1 MEIKNSG
8 FDPIAWASRNNDN
21 EAVKP
26 HISIFSSASNNV
38 GVSFPN
44 NDIESQVRE
53 LTTILIARG
62 IDITSGYD
70 NWLKLGFALAEGMGE
85 NGRGLFHEL
94 SQQNSG
100 YNTSECDKQYDACL
114 RSRGSGITVK
124 TFFQMAK
131 DAGIDIGEL
140 AREAIRKE
148 HQPTPLADVRESFCA
163 SCANVP
169 SDTNNENI
177 AKTTENT
184 SFNEI
189 VPSGTMAQVAQN
201 PIEEDAEVKDVD
213 CGQTF
218 SDKLRREDLPS
229 FLHPVFDTQSDA
241 IGRDKMLLGTLNVV
255 SGILPESLYS
265 IYDRRKVY
273 APLYNIVYG
282 RFATS
287 KGDLEAV
294 RNIIAPVKNEMRR
307 KYETEKA
314 EYDEAMAQ
322 WEAKNKKERGPQPK
336 EPTPCSPFVYAN
348 SSAAVVYSDLDAN
361 GGWGIMF
368 ETEAD
373 SLTNM
378 LSKSEYGDYS
388 DLLRKAHHHEACPYK
403 RKGDNICVDLPNPR
417 LSIFLTCTG
426 SQLPSLLPPGNVAN
440 GLASRF
446 LFYAL
451 PDAKIEFRNVFEGC
465 DHPIEDIY
473 KDLGNKLLPLYH
485 ALQMRREHPIQFIMS
500 KAQQQEFVETFDAVL
515 REQFSMLGEG
525 IQGFIFRIALEC
537 FRYAMV
543 LTALRKLSEW
553 DMQDSIFEDDEQ
565 ALVCDDRD
573 FHTAM
578 TIINCLINHT
588 GRVYAVLGSESN
600 DPFRNIAEQP
610 SPELRKFY
618 QALPDGR
625 EFKTAEAMEV
635 AKGQGIKERTA
646 KRMLGDM
653 FAKFHVLGHPKQG
666 YYVKFPVATDEQ

>member
-38 GVSFPN
+38 SVSFPN
-44 NDIESQVRE
+44 DDIEPQVRQ
-53 LTTILIARG
+53 LTTILATRG

-70 NWLKLGFALAEGMGE
+70 NWLKLGFALAEGLGE
-85 NGRGLFHEL
+85 EGRGYFHEL
-94 SQQNSG
+94 SRQNDG
-100 YNTSECDKQYDACL
+100 YNAADCDKQYTHCL
-114 RSRGSGITVK
+114 RSRGNGVTIK

-131 DAGIDIGEL
+131 DAGIDL
-140 AREAIRKE
+140 SQFARETLQKGREPI
-148 HQPTPLADVRESFCA
+148 PLANAQESFCA
-163 SCANVP
+163 SCAIVP
-169 SDTNNENI
+169 SGTNNENTV
-177 AKTTENT
+177 KTMDNAT
-184 SFNEI
+184 FDDFMP
-189 VPSGTMAQVAQN
+189 VGTMAQVAQN
-201 PIEEDAEVKDVD
+201 PEMKEAEGEVVD

-229 FLHPVFDTQSDA
+229 FLHPVYDTQSDA
-241 IGRDKMLLGTLNVV
+241 VGRDKMLLGTLNVV

-282 RFATS
+282 HFATS

-294 RNIIAPVKNEMRR
+294 KQILAPVKSEMRR
-307 KYETEKA
+307 RYEAEKA
-314 EYDEAMAQ
+314 EYDEALSQ
-322 WEAKNKKERGPQPK
+322 WEAKSKKERGPQPK
-336 EPTPCSPFVYAN
+336 EPTLRSPFVYAN

-403 RKGDNICVDLPNPR
+403 RKGDNICVELPNPR

-426 SQLPSLLPPGNVAN
+426 SQLPALLPPGNVAN

-537 FRYAMV
+537 FRFAMV
-543 LTALRKLSEW
+543 LSALRKVSEW
-553 DMQDSIFEDDEQ
+553 DMQDSIFDDDEQ
-565 ALVCDDRD
+565 AMACDDRD

-588 GRVYAVLGSESN
+588 GRVYAVLGSKSN
-600 DPFRNIAEQP
+600 DPFRNVAEKP
-610 SPELRKFY
+610 SIELQAYY

-625 EFKTAEAMEV
+625 LFKTSEAMDV
-635 AKGQGIKERTA
+635 AKQQNITERTA

-653 FAKFHVLGHPKQG
+653 FAKFHVLDHPKQG
-666 YYVKFPVATDEQ
+666 YYVKNSVAADEQ